1 MSQPDPRYPG
11 GMQPTDP
18 FAPPPGPADGPPQR
32 PAYGS
37 PPPGPGW
44 QHGQPTTPAGTA
56 GPAFGP
62 LPPGPG
68 GAANPF
74 GASPGSYQAPAQPL
88 PPRPPRHRAWP
99 RVLLVCLTVL
109 VLAGLVA
116 GSYALARGS
125 NPSPDASAPSSA
137 KPSPSPSPSP
147 TSSPVDIGS
156 RETDPE
162 PLTVAEVFPHSTL
175 DPDPGRN
182 ATYHVLKTD
191 TVHTKCS
198 QVAAGKVGGV
208 LTKYGCT
215 QAVRAT
221 LSAPMSGYVV
231 TAGICNLATAGG
243 AQTAADSITTLGRNT
258 QGNFTGFAA
267 PGASKLATSPT
278 VFALQSYGHYLL
290 YVVIGRTDGKAP
302 TGDTTS
308 QQIVT
313 DLVQTYLT
321 GVIDARANG

>member
-18 FAPPPGPADGPPQR
+18 FAPPPTG
-32 PAYGS
+32 PAYG
-37 PPPGPGW
+37 PPPQGPGW
-44 QHGQPTTPAGTA
+44 QQGQGGAA

-68 GAANPF
+68 SAATPF
-74 GASPGSYQAPAQPL
+74 GTAQGTYRGPVQPL
-88 PPRPPRHRAWP
+88 PPGPPRRRVWP
-99 RVLLVCLTVL
+99 RVLRVCVTVL

-125 NPSPDASAPSSA
+125 NPNPDANPSTSA

-147 TSSPVDIGS
+147 TSSPVDVGS
-156 RETDPE
+156 RETDPK
-162 PLTVAEVFPHSTL
+162 PLTVAEVFPDSTIN
-175 DPDPGRN
+175 PDPGRN

-191 TVHTKCS
+191 TVHTKCP
-198 QVAAGKVGGV
+198 QVATGKVGAV
-208 LTKYGCT
+208 LTKYGCD

-231 TAGICNLATAGG
+231 TAGVCNLATAGG

-302 TGDTTS
+302 TGNTTT

-313 DLVQTYLT
+313 DVVQTYLT
-321 GVIDARANG
+321 GVIDARSNG